1 VGEYIPTTST
11 INSAPRFDHNPV
23 TGESLGLLVEEART
37 NLLLQSGWAG
47 AATGTPGAA
56 PTSWTTEFGTNTE
69 TTLVPSVF
77 GSADGAQAI
86 KFNADSGERIMFRQ
100 TINVTSGT
108 TYVLSVYVESI
119 TGSIGRVLTVV
130 AGTATRTIV
139 SGDVD
144 RTTPG
149 RAVLVFTADS
159 TGTVNI
165 RAGVGTTNTVGATV
179 EATLSRPQLEAGA
192 FPTSYIPTTTATVTR
207 SADVASIS
215 GSNFSSWYRQDE
227 GTAFARCSGGSLTNN
242 GVSFDANDGTTSNRH
257 VCNWSTSRITT
268 SVLNVTQSD
277 LNLADPSAANVVTQT
292 AFAFKANDFGAS
304 FNGEA
309 AVVDASGT
317 VPTVDRL
324 TIGDDANGGNI
335 LNGTIRRLTYW
346 PTRLPNSTLQA
357 VTQ

>member
-1 VGEYIPTTST
+1 VSLTFTPTVG
-11 INSAPRFDHNPV
+11 
-23 TGESLGLLVEEART
+23 
-37 NLLLQSGWAG
+37 
-47 AATGTPGAA
+47 
-56 PTSWTTEFGTNTE
+56 
-69 TTLVPSVF
+69 
-77 GSADGAQAI
+77 
-86 KFNADSGERIMFRQ
+86 
-100 TINVTSGT
+100 
-108 TYVLSVYVESI
+108 VLI
-119 TGSIGRVLTVV
+119 LTV
-130 AGTATRTIV
+130 
-139 SGDVD
+139 SGSV
-144 RTTPG
+144 
-149 RAVLVFTADS
+149 
-159 TGTVNI
+159 
-165 RAGVGTTNTVGATV
+165 TNA
-179 EATLSRPQLEAGA
+179 QLEAGA
-192 FPTSYIPTTTATVTR
+192 FPTSYIPTTAAAVTR

-227 GTAFARCSGGSLTNN
+227 GAVFARCSGGSLANN

-335 LNGTIRRLTYW
+335 LNGTIRRLTFW
-346 PTRLPNSTLQA
+346 GQRLPNNILQSI
-357 VTQ
+357 TQ